1 MARSETDGTGHV
13 QDNSIAGA
21 SCSADE
27 MTDWRAT
34 TLADVREI
42 RLPSYIE
49 SSGTL
54 VAVEGEADL
63 SMPIERVFTIA
74 GMGLDSVRGCHA
86 LFSCRQVILC
96 LHGTCDVLCDDGKES
111 RTFRLDAPNLALD
124 LPPGVWRELT
134 GRTDDTSVIVLCDQ
148 PYKSDDY
155 VEDIDEF
162 RRLKAD

>member
-1 MARSETDGTGHV
+1 M
-13 QDNSIAGA
+13 QDKSIAGA

-34 TLADVREI
+34 TLADIREI

-63 SMPIERVFTIA
+63 SFPIERVFTIA

-86 LFSCRQVILC
+86 LFVCRQVILC
-96 LHGTCDVLCDDGKES
+96 LHGICDVLCDDGKET
-111 RTFRLDAPNLALD
+111 RTIRLDAPNLALD

-134 GRTDDTSVIVLCDQ
+134 GRTDDTTIIVLCDQ
-148 PYKSDDY
+148 PYDAEDY

-162 RRLKAD
+162 RRLKAG